1 MKERKK
7 VNEESWHPLT
17 RSYGIQD
24 LAAVPGGSLQLS
36 VVIAHRSLNFF
47 QAGGD
52 VHSTLDYR
60 NYWLSAELSQVYIL
74 DPTVS
79 LANLHESFFNKS
91 A

>member
-1 MKERKK
+1 M
-7 VNEESWHPLT
+7 NEGSWHPLAKN
-17 RSYGIQD
+17 YGIQD
-24 LAAVPGGSLQLS
+24 LAAALGGSLQLC
-36 VVIAHRSLNFF
+36 VVIAHRNLKFF

-52 VHSTLDYR
+52 VNITLDYR

-79 LANLHESFFNKS
+79 LANLHESFLNKS

>member
-1 MKERKK
+1 M
-7 VNEESWHPLT
+7 NEGGWHALT

-24 LAAVPGGSLQLS
+24 LAAAPGGSLQLR
-36 VVIAHRSLNFF
+36 VVIAHRSLKFF

-52 VHSTLDYR
+52 VNITLDYR

-79 LANLHESFFNKS
+79 LANLHESFLNKS